1 MFDWLSRIFNS
12 KPNETLEPS
21 EEEKKRSDDG
31 FVNQVLIFPNANN
44 ALNPT
49 SSSDNAD
56 AGSSDGGGGGEK
68 DLVPTLELIKTAVL
82 NGELDTQID
91 AAANKLRDGFAQ

>member
-1 MFDWLSRIFNS
+1 MFDWLSKILIQNRTKHS
-12 KPNETLEPS
+12 SLLRKK
-21 EEEKKRSDDG
+21 KKRSDEG

-56 AGSSDGGGGGEK
+56 AGSSDGGGGGGGG
-68 DLVPTLELIKTAVL
+68 
-82 NGELDTQID
+82 GE
-91 AAANKLRDGFAQ
+91 

>member
-12 KPNETLEPS
+12 KPTETLEPS

-44 ALNPT
+44 VLNHN
-49 SSSDNAD
+49 SSADNAD
-56 AGSSDGGGGGEK
+56 AGSSDGGCGGGGGGE
-68 DLVPTLELIKTAVL
+68 
-82 NGELDTQID
+82 
-91 AAANKLRDGFAQ
+91 

>member
-1 MFDWLSRIFNS
+1 MFDWLSKIFNS
-12 KPNETLEPS
+12 KPNEALDPS

-56 AGSSDGGGGGEK
+56 AGSSDGGGGGGGG
-68 DLVPTLELIKTAVL
+68 
-82 NGELDTQID
+82 GE
-91 AAANKLRDGFAQ
+91 